1 MGLRG
6 ERLRM
11 VQDKPSMTPRG
22 ERGPSGAS
30 DLMPILKKLPSSV
43 QIETS
48 CCFCSSGN
56 PLLLFIIIGAVVA
69 ALALLVAGI
78 GFLVYRR
85 RNANEST
92 PSPAS
97 SSELTERLNQPSE

>member
-1 MGLRG
+1 
-6 ERLRM
+6 M

-48 CCFCSSGN
+48 CCFCSTGN
-56 PLLLFIIIGAVVA
+56 PLLLFIIGAVVA
-69 ALALLVAGI
+69 ALALLIAGI
-78 GFLVYRR
+78 GFLVYRK
-85 RNANEST
+85 RNDNKNH

-97 SSELTERLNQPSE
+97 SSELTEKLNQPSE